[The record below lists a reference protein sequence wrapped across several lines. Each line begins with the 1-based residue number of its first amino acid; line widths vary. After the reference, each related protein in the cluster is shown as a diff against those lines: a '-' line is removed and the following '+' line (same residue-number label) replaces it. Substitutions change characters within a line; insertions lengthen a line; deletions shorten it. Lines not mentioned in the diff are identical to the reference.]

1 MCGRVPGRAGDR
13 GRSSGGTVSERR
25 ETRAGTRTETDN
37 TVVLKLGGSL
47 ITEKDRPET
56 LDDDSL
62 ADACDAVA
70 GALSDGTVDRLVVV
84 HGGGSFGHYH
94 ASEHGVSTTAG
105 TGDVGAVMD
114 IHGAMTTLNRFVLAH
129 LHERNVPA
137 VPVHPLS
144 LAARPDGVDSV
155 LDLPTGSTATLIDE
169 GFVPVLHGDGVAT
182 ADAGV
187 TVLSG
192 DELVVKLATA
202 LDTRRVGV
210 CSTVPGVLDGDGDV
224 IERIDSFETVADAL
238 GESDAT
244 DVSGGMAGKVREL
257 LALDAPASVF
267 GADGLAAFLRGGEPG
282 TRIG

>member
-1 MCGRVPGRAGDR
+1 MNEHRETGAGD
-13 GRSSGGTVSERR
+13 
-25 ETRAGTRTETDN
+25 

-56 LDDDSL
+56 LDGESL

-70 GALSDGTVDRLVVV
+70 AALSEGTVDGLVVV
-84 HGGGSFGHYH
+84 HGGGSFGHHH
-94 ASEHGVSTTAG
+94 ASEHGVSTTTG

-114 IHGAMTTLNRFVLAH
+114 VHGAMTTLNQLVLAR
-129 LHERNVPA
+129 LHERDVPA

-144 LAARPDGVDSV
+144 LAARPDGVNGE
-155 LDLPTGSTATLIDE
+155 LDLPIGSTATLLEE

-187 TVLSG
+187 TVVSG
-192 DELVVKLATA
+192 DEIVVELATA
-202 LDTRRVGV
+202 LDARRVGV
-210 CSTVPGVLDGDGDV
+210 CSTVPGVLDGDGEV
-224 IERIDSFETVADAL
+224 IRRIDTVEAVADAL
-238 GESDAT
+238 DGSDAT
-244 DVSGGMAGKVREL
+244 DVSGGMAAKVREL

-267 GADGLAAFLRGGEPG
+267 GADGLVAFLRGEEPG